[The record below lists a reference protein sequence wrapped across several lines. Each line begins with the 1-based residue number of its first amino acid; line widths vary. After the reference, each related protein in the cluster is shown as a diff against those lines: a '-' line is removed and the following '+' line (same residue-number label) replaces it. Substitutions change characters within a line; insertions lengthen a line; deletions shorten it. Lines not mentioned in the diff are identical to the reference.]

1 MSQNTNWK
9 RPFFT
14 IWVGQ
19 IFSLTGSNVV
29 QFALVW
35 WLTQLTG
42 SATVL
47 ATASLVAL
55 IPEIVLSPFAGAL
68 VDRWNRRA
76 IMVVADGVIAMAS
89 LWLAYLFWIDAVQVW
104 HVYLIMFVRALGS
117 SFHWPAMQASTSL
130 MVPKD
135 QLSRV
140 AGLNQTLK
148 GVLNIAGPPLGAL
161 LMGIMS
167 FAGIMLIDVGTAAIA
182 ILPLFFV
189 LIPQP
194 ERRDLTAETPSLW
207 ADMREGLRYMLN
219 WPGLVVLIGAAMI
232 FKIALTPAF
241 SLVPLLVSEH
251 FGGDAAQLSL
261 VESTFGIGVVVGGV
275 LLSIWGGF
283 RRKILTS
290 MLGIIVAGLV
300 MFLLGLVPSS
310 LFGLAIGIMFVVGL
324 LIPLIDGPLMALL
337 QGTVAPEM
345 QGRVLTLMSSLLWLT
360 SPLGLALAGPV
371 SDWLGLQVWYL
382 VAGVLC
388 AATGVI
394 GLFIPALMNIE
405 GNVGQSASG
414 AALAPVPVEQ

>member
-1 MSQNTNWK
+1 
-9 RPFFT
+9 
-14 IWVGQ
+14 
-19 IFSLTGSNVV
+19 
-29 QFALVW
+29 
-35 WLTQLTG
+35 
-42 SATVL
+42 
-47 ATASLVAL
+47 
-55 IPEIVLSPFAGAL
+55 
-68 VDRWNRRA
+68 
-76 IMVVADGVIAMAS
+76 
-89 LWLAYLFWIDAVQVW
+89 
-104 HVYLIMFVRALGS
+104 MFVRALGS